1 MVQGVRPTSAHE
13 NCETGLMAGASVQ
26 PWNQSLARRAVIDS
40 YSPRDVP
47 AGNATQRDLYQA
59 GPTFNAPFVTRTE
72 VPGGGRGRSPK
83 LLIPLRF
90 CGALQ
95 NRKYAPPIDM
105 RSFSNQDSEI
115 QALLQR
121 EPSCSQVELRIT

>member
-59 GPTFNAPFVTRTE
+59 GPMFNAPFVTRTE

-83 LLIPLRF
+83 LLIPFTPSTTLFWRQYWLLA
-90 CGALQ
+90 GTRGKRLGERQPTPQHAVIPERRG
-95 NRKYAPPIDM
+95 NH
-105 RSFSNQDSEI
+105 I
-115 QALLQR
+115 Q
-121 EPSCSQVELRIT
+121 